1 MGLIGILVGIFF
13 MDVFA
18 VSSDALLH
26 CFVLDE
32 ELSEN
37 GTATHNPP
45 EELSDFVGRERD
57 FDPKAAKK

>member
-1 MGLIGILVGIFF
+1 MQ
-13 MDVFA
+13 VFS

-37 GTATHNPP
+37 GQATHNPP
-45 EELSDFVGRERD
+45 AELAEFVGEERGY
-57 FDPKAAKK
+57 DPKTSKA